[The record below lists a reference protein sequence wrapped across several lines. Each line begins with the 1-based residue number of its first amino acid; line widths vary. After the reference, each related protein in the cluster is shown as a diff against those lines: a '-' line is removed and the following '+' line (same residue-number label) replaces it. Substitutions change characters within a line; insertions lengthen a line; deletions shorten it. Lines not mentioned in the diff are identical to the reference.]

1 MWATLLLPLNADDSI
16 DFTRLE
22 SQAEVLGGSQLDG
35 LYAHGTAGE
44 FQTLTED
51 EPCILARS
59 RWSSRTGFR

>member
-1 MWATLLLPLNADDSI
+1 VWATLLLPLNADDSV

-22 SQAEVLGGSQLDG
+22 SQAQALGETSVDG

-51 EPCILARS
+51 EFDRVNQVLA
-59 RWSSRTGFR
+59 